1 MPGFIFLLDSNGDR
15 DEKMNLVLYS
25 SVCETSHWDHELIR
39 KMFTVDVATVMSP
52 FEPGV
57 FHFSWA
63 IGLQKTWGGAG
74 GFWLSS
80 ANDNTLWNVVWP
92 RFAN

>member
-57 FHFSWA
+57 SHFPGPLVCKKPEA
-63 IGLQKTWGGAG
+63 GLGGSDCHQPMITH
-74 GFWLSS
+74 FE
-80 ANDNTLWNVVWP
+80 T
-92 RFAN
+92 